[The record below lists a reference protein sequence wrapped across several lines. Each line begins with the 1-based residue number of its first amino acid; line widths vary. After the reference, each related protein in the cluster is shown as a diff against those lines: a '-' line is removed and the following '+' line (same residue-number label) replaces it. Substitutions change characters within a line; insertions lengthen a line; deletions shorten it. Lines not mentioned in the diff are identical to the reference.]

1 MKRKVAINT
10 VQDVKKKTAENG
22 EVKRT
27 KTAMNMIFN
36 MKNSAKVKTDGEG
49 DGEKKIIQNVKGKMA
64 KKKNEKKGYHK
75 YSTRCEERMAKEM
88 KGDSKGDDEK

>member
-1 MKRKVAINT
+1 MIRGKDGEEEKMKRKIATNT
-10 VQDVKKKTAENG
+10 AQDVKKRTAENG

-36 MKNSAKVKTDGEG
+36 MKNSAKVKTDSEG

-64 KKKNEKKGYHK
+64 KKKK
-75 YSTRCEERMAKEM
+75 
-88 KGDSKGDDEK
+88 

>member
-1 MKRKVAINT
+1 
-10 VQDVKKKTAENG
+10 VQDVKKRTAENG

-36 MKNSAKVKTDGEG
+36 MKNSAKVKTDSEG

-64 KKKNEKKGYHK
+64 KKKK
-75 YSTRCEERMAKEM
+75 RRERLP
-88 KGDSKGDDEK
+88 